1 MLVCWRVSC
10 LSASQIAVAFEINFQ
25 VLTYLGPPKHIQRI
39 HWIASKTH
47 RQPSNSGKW
56 RSINLYNRDSLLKSC
71 KVPGGVT
78 FGKYPHPGIQ
88 NSSQSPRR
96 DGSFAPKMGLWR
108 LLLGPG
114 YRFFLG
120 TLRIQAPPDRTGF
133 FGLQS
138 YPWKSIFR
146 CNPFRKGHT
155 WILRGW
161 RFGHGIIG
169 TILVSTLQPL
179 IWRHTQ

>member
-56 RSINLYNRDSLLKSC
+56 RSINLIGIPYW
-71 KVPGGVT
+71 KVVR
-78 FGKYPHPGIQ
+78 FLVVWLSENI
-88 NSSQSPRR
+88 RIL
-96 DGSFAPKMGLWR
+96 GSRIHHRVPAGMEALHRKWDYDVYCWGQDTV
-108 LLLGPG
+108 
-114 YRFFLG
+114 FFLG

-146 CNPFRKGHT
+146 CNPFEKDIPGF
-155 WILRGW
+155 LGVD
-161 RFGHGIIG
+161 G
-169 TILVSTLQPL
+169 LVMVSLVL
-179 IWRHTQ
+179 S